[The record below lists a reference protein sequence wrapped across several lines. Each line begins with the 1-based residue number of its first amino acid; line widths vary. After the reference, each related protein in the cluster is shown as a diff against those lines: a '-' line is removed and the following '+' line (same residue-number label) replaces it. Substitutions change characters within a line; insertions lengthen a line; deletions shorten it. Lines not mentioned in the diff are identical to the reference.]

1 MPITFVKMGYEL
13 HGDVFIRMLN
23 CRHTSASL
31 LVLKYSEEGF
41 GGRAIQKLLLSQV
54 FAGN

>member
-1 MPITFVKMGYEL
+1 MGYEL

-31 LVLKYSEEGF
+31 LVLKTTLKKVSEEGPF
-41 GGRAIQKLLLSQV
+41 KNCVSQI